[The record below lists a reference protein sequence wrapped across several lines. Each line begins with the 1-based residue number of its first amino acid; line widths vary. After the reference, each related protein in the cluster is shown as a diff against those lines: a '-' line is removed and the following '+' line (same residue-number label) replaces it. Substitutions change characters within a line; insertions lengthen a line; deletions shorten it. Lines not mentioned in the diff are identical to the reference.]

1 MGEAADLSGEEKA
14 VKDKLMGFQYFL
26 TQHGGQPPGQGI
38 PARSAFAMPG
48 PKHVAASG
56 ELTCRNSCSQRPM
69 TF

>member
-1 MGEAADLSGEEKA
+1 
-14 VKDKLMGFQYFL
+14 MGFQYFL